1 MIELIGGA
9 ILVLRGSIR
18 QLDAADGRAG
28 IRVALVEV
36 KTTSKIRAITIREK
50 VSLEHKSCIYLTK
63 LLTRMWETQ
72 NDW

>member
-9 ILVLRGSIR
+9 ILVLHGSIR

-50 VSLEHKSCIYLTK
+50 VSLEQADY
-63 LLTRMWETQ
+63 
-72 NDW
+72 